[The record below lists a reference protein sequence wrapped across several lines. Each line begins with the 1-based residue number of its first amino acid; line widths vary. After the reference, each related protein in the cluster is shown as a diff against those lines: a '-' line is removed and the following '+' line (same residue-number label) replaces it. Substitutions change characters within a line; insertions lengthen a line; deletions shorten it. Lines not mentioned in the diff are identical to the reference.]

1 MALSKDYPEFTE
13 IVTWPDSQ
21 DLMDKVG
28 FRKNSALINSP
39 SGLDKYGGSAYI
51 VNPEWLD
58 KVRSGEITDQ
68 CDDDYLEKNELLVD
82 YSVE

>member
-28 FRKNSALINSP
+28 FRKKILH
-39 SGLDKYGGSAYI
+39 
-51 VNPEWLD
+51 
-58 KVRSGEITDQ
+58 
-68 CDDDYLEKNELLVD
+68 
-82 YSVE
+82 